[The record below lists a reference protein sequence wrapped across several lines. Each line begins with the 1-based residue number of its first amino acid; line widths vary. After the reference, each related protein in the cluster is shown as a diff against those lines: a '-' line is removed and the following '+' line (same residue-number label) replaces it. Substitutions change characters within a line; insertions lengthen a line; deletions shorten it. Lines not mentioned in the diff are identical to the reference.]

1 MEQLSVFSLLVPIP
15 IFGEHLENYSIAGLI
30 FVSIGVVIAM
40 SDIYKIGK
48 GLKKAGAIDK
58 TTMRQFDTLCL
69 TSIHDFTP
77 EQVKKLRLANN
88 LSQPVFAQYLN
99 VSDKLV
105 KKWEQGESKPRGA
118 ALKMLS
124 LVERRGI
131 EVLA

>member
-1 MEQLSVFSLLVPIP
+1 
-15 IFGEHLENYSIAGLI
+15 
-30 FVSIGVVIAM
+30 M
-40 SDIYKIGK
+40 SDILKSVHKTAK
-48 GLKKAGAIDK
+48 GLKKAGVIDK
-58 TTMRQFDTLCL
+58 TTMRQFDSLCL

-124 LVERRGI
+124 LVERKGI
-131 EVLA
+131 EVIA

>member
-1 MEQLSVFSLLVPIP
+1 
-15 IFGEHLENYSIAGLI
+15 
-30 FVSIGVVIAM
+30 M
-40 SDIYKIGK
+40 SDI
-48 GLKKAGAIDK
+48 LKSVHKTAKDLKEVGAIDK
-58 TTMRQFDTLCL
+58 TTMRQFDALCL
-69 TSIHDFTP
+69 NSIHNFTP

-124 LVERRGI
+124 LVERKGI
-131 EVLA
+131 EVIA